1 MGEQTFNITDENLEQ
16 HIVTLFE
23 KLECLRKDANSHS
36 DGGLSGRVPARLELR
51 TLSLW
56 KAVVA
61 ECAASFLYVF
71 IVCGAAGGAGV
82 GASASAVL
90 LSTAL
95 ASGCAIATL
104 TMCFA
109 NISGAHVNP
118 AVSAALCVRR
128 RVSPLR
134 AALYVAAQCGGA
146 IAGAAA
152 IYGVSVP
159 GYAGGLS
166 ASLPGGGAAA
176 WERLG
181 AELVLSALVA
191 AAYFAAMERRWT
203 GAAPALL
210 GAAYCA
216 ASFVSMPSLNPARSL
231 GPSFVLSRWDSHWVC
246 WVGGLGGGVASA
258 LLHEWGSRRGPR
270 GGSSRASS
278 PRDLDEL
285 DKPVFPSHT
294 HYRHAPTYCAASAPR
309 PDTSEPLYSGTKS
322 LYCRSPPPARH
333 GLHRSQSVYSKGSS
347 ATSTGVVGTGSVTTG
362 SGGPLVGAQSLVLRP
377 PHTHA
382 HHSLAHNQN
391 AHNAQRDPP
400 YGTANGVR
408 PGPAGAAVQSRRDSV
423 YSGSTAGTTG
433 ASVSVAG
440 SIGPRRTGGTLEEST
455 YGTYGRAPPGGAAQG
470 GVAPHYRGPHTPTH
484 THEHY

>member
-1 MGEQTFNITDENLEQ
+1 MGEQTFNITDDNLEQ

-23 KLECLRKDANSHS
+23 KLECLRRDNSN
-36 DGGLSGRVPARLELR
+36 DRLLSGKVPARLEVR

-104 TMCFA
+104 TLCFA
-109 NISGAHVNP
+109 HISGAHINP

-128 RVSPLR
+128 RVSLLR

-166 ASLPGGGAAA
+166 ASLAGGAGGAA

-181 AELVLSALVA
+181 AELVLSGLVSA
-191 AAYFAAMERRWT
+191 TYFAAMERRWT

-231 GPSFVLSRWDSHWVC
+231 GPSFVLSRWESHWVC
-246 WVGGLGGGVASA
+246 WVGGLGGGVASG
-258 LLHEWGSRRGPR
+258 LLHEWASRKPR
-270 GGSSRASS
+270 GNSTRASS
-278 PRDLDEL
+278 PRDLDDL
-285 DKPVFPSHT
+285 DKPAFPSH
-294 HYRHAPTYCAASAPR
+294 HYRHASTYCSATAPR
-309 PDTSEPLYSGTKS
+309 PGPETSEPLYSGSKS

-333 GLHRSQSVYSKGSS
+333 TLHRSQSVYSKSS
-347 ATSTGVVGTGSVTTG
+347 GAGGAGGAGVTTLA
-362 SGGPLVGAQSLVLRP
+362 PAQSLLLRP
-377 PHTHA
+377 PH
-382 HHSLAHNQN
+382 SVNQN
-391 AHNAQRDPP
+391 VHNAQREPLYP
-400 YGTANGVR
+400 AANGIR
-408 PGPAGAAVQSRRDSV
+408 PGPAGAAVQDRRESL
-423 YSGSTAGTTG
+423 YSSGT
-433 ASVSVAG
+433 
-440 SIGPRRTGGTLEEST
+440 R
-455 YGTYGRAPPGGAAQG
+455 
-470 GVAPHYRGPHTPTH
+470 RGPLSSEDSAYGSYAQTLAHTTH
-484 THEHY
+484 TAHAHGPHARAFRSPLHPPEHY

>member
-1 MGEQTFNITDENLEQ
+1 MGEQTFTIQDDNLEQ

-23 KLECLRKDANSHS
+23 KLECLRR
-36 DGGLSGRVPARLELR
+36 DGNTNGDGLPGRVPARLEVR

-71 IVCGAAGGAGV
+71 IVCGAASGAGV

-90 LSTAL
+90 LATAL

-104 TMCFA
+104 TLCFV

-118 AVSAALCVRR
+118 AVSVALCVRR

-134 AALYVAAQCGGA
+134 TALYVAAQCGGA

-152 IYGVSVP
+152 IYGVSIP
-159 GYAGGLS
+159 GYAGSLS

-181 AELVLSALVA
+181 AELVLSGLIA

-210 GAAYCA
+210 GVAYCA

-246 WVGGLGGGVASA
+246 WVGGIGGGIACA
-258 LLHEWGSRRGPR
+258 LLHEWGTRRPGAH
-270 GGSSRASS
+270 SNSRASS
-278 PRDLDEL
+278 PRDLDDL
-285 DKPVFPSHT
+285 DKPTFPTSHH
-294 HYRHAPTYCAASAPR
+294 HYRHAPTYCAATAPR
-309 PDTSEPLYSGTKS
+309 PDNAEPLYSGTKS

-333 GLHRSQSVYSKGSS
+333 TLHRSAEGPSSYTSQSVYSKSS
-347 ATSTGVVGTGSVTTG
+347 GAGGASGA
-362 SGGPLVGAQSLVLRP
+362 GGPLVAAQSLLLRP
-377 PHTHA
+377 PQHTHA
-382 HHSLAHNQN
+382 HPHAHAQHTMTHNQN
-391 AHNAQRDPP
+391 AHNAQREP
-400 YGTANGVR
+400 YGTTVNGVR
-408 PGPAGAAVQSRRDSV
+408 PGPAGAAVTERRESV
-423 YSGSTAGTTG
+423 YSASASSGSAAARRGPLPSDDS
-433 ASVSVAG
+433 AYG
-440 SIGPRRTGGTLEEST
+440 S
-455 YGTYGRAPPGGAAQG
+455 GTYARAPYRTTPD
-470 GVAPHYRGPHTPTH
+470 HY
-484 THEHY
+484 

>member
-1 MGEQTFNITDENLEQ
+1 MGEQAFTISDDNIEH

-23 KLECLRKDANSHS
+23 KLECLRKDGS
-36 DGGLSGRVPARLELR
+36 DAGLPGRVPARLEVR

-71 IVCGAAGGAGV
+71 IVCGAASGAGV

-90 LSTAL
+90 LATAL

-104 TMCFA
+104 TLCFV

-118 AVSAALCVRR
+118 AVTAALCVRR

-134 AALYVAAQCGGA
+134 TALYIAAQCGGA

-159 GYAGGLS
+159 GYAGSLS

-181 AELVLSALVA
+181 AEVVLSGLVS
-191 AAYFAAMERRWT
+191 AAYFAAMERRWSGT
-203 GAAPALL
+203 APAML
-210 GAAYCA
+210 GVAYCA

-246 WVGGLGGGVASA
+246 WVGGLGGGVACA
-258 LLHEWGSRRGPR
+258 LLHEWGTKRPR
-270 GGSSRASS
+270 THSNSRASS

-285 DKPVFPSHT
+285 DKPSFPTSHH

-309 PDTSEPLYSGTKS
+309 PDTTEPLYSGTKS

-333 GLHRSQSVYSKGSS
+333 TLHRSAEGSTCCTSQSVYSKSS
-347 ATSTGVVGTGSVTTG
+347 GAGA
-362 SGGPLVGAQSLVLRP
+362 GGPLVAAQSLLLRP
-377 PHTHA
+377 PQHTHTHA
-382 HHSLAHNQN
+382 HTQHALTHNQN
-391 AHNAQRDPP
+391 AHNAQREPA
-400 YGTANGVR
+400 YGATVNGIR
-408 PGPAGAAVQSRRDSV
+408 PGPAGAAVTERRESV
-423 YSGSTAGTTG
+423 YSASAASSTTRRGPLPSDDSAYGS
-433 ASVSVAG
+433 
-440 SIGPRRTGGTLEEST
+440 
-455 YGTYGRAPPGGAAQG
+455 GTYSRAPYRATP
-470 GVAPHYRGPHTPTH
+470 PDHY
-484 THEHY
+484 

>member
-1 MGEQTFNITDENLEQ
+1 MGEQTFNIEDNNLEQ

-23 KLECLRKDANSHS
+23 KLECLRRDASSTS
-36 DGGLSGRVPARLELR
+36 DVLGKVPARLEVR

-90 LSTAL
+90 LATAL

-104 TMCFA
+104 TLCFA
-109 NISGAHVNP
+109 HISGAHVNP
-118 AVSAALCVRR
+118 AVSVALCVRR

-134 AALYVAAQCGGA
+134 TALYVAAQCGGA

-152 IYGVSVP
+152 IYGVSIP

-166 ASLPGGGAAA
+166 ASLPGGAGSGAA

-181 AELVLSALVA
+181 AELLLSGLVA

-231 GPSFVLSRWDSHWVC
+231 GPSFVLSRWESHWVC
-246 WVGGLGGGVASA
+246 WVGGIGGGIACA
-258 LLHEWGSRRGPR
+258 LLHEWGARRPGAA
-270 GGSSRASS
+270 SNSRASS

-285 DKPVFPSHT
+285 DKPAFPSHH
-294 HYRHAPTYCAASAPR
+294 HYRHAPTYCSAAAPR
-309 PDTSEPLYSGTKS
+309 PDTTEPLYSGTKS
-322 LYCRSPPPARH
+322 LYCRSPPPTRH
-333 GLHRSQSVYSKGSS
+333 TLHRSQSVYSKSS
-347 ATSTGVVGTGSVTTG
+347 GAGAPTVPQATSLAAT
-362 SGGPLVGAQSLVLRP
+362 QSQLLLRP
-377 PHTHA
+377 PTHTVTM
-382 HHSLAHNQN
+382 NQN
-391 AHNAQRDPP
+391 VHNAQREPA
-400 YGTANGVR
+400 YGATANGVR
-408 PGPAGAAVQSRRDSV
+408 PGPAGAAVQERRDSV
-423 YSGSTAGTTG
+423 YGGSTT
-433 ASVSVAG
+433 
-440 SIGPRRTGGTLEEST
+440 R
-455 YGTYGRAPPGGAAQG
+455 
-470 GVAPHYRGPHTPTH
+470 RGPLSSEDSAYGSYAPARAYRPP
-484 THEHY
+484 EHY

>member
-1 MGEQTFNITDENLEQ
+1 MGEQTFTIQDDNLEQ

-23 KLECLRKDANSHS
+23 KLECLRRDANSN
-36 DGGLSGRVPARLELR
+36 DAGLPGRVPARLEVR

-61 ECAASFLYVF
+61 ECVASFIYVF
-71 IVCGAAGGAGV
+71 IVCGAASGAGV

-90 LSTAL
+90 LATAL

-104 TMCFA
+104 TLCFV

-118 AVSAALCVRR
+118 AVSVALCVRR

-134 AALYVAAQCGGA
+134 TALYVAAQCGGA

-159 GYAGGLS
+159 GYAGSLS

-181 AELVLSALVA
+181 AELVLSALIA

-210 GAAYCA
+210 GIAYCA

-231 GPSFVLSRWDSHWVC
+231 GPSFVLSRWESHWVC
-246 WVGGLGGGVASA
+246 WVGGIGGGIACA
-258 LLHEWGSRRGPR
+258 LLHEWGSRRPGAN
-270 GGSSRASS
+270 SNSRASS

-285 DKPVFPSHT
+285 DKPAFPSSH
-294 HYRHAPTYCAASAPR
+294 HYRHAPTYCSASAPR
-309 PDTSEPLYSGTKS
+309 PDNAEPLYSGTKS

-333 GLHRSQSVYSKGSS
+333 TLHRSQSVYSKSS
-347 ATSTGVVGTGSVTTG
+347 GAVG
-362 SGGPLVGAQSLVLRP
+362 GGPLVAAQSLLLRP
-377 PHTHA
+377 PQHA
-382 HHSLAHNQN
+382 HPHAHAHPHTQHAMTHNQN
-391 AHNAQRDPP
+391 THNAQREPA
-400 YGTANGVR
+400 YGTAVNGVR
-408 PGPAGAAVQSRRDSV
+408 PGPAGAAVTERRESV
-423 YSGSTAGTTG
+423 YS
-433 ASVSVAG
+433 ASVSASSG
-440 SIGPRRTGGTLEEST
+440 SAAARRGPLPSDDSAYGS
-455 YGTYGRAPPGGAAQG
+455 GTYARAPYRATPD
-470 GVAPHYRGPHTPTH
+470 HY
-484 THEHY
+484 

>member
-1 MGEQTFNITDENLEQ
+1 MGEQAFNISDENLEQ
-16 HIVTLFE
+16 HIITLFE
-23 KLECLRKDANSHS
+23 KLECLRKDANSG
-36 DGGLSGRVPARLELR
+36 DGGLSGRVPARVEVR

-90 LSTAL
+90 LATAL

-104 TMCFA
+104 TLCFA
-109 NISGAHVNP
+109 NISGGTGAHVNP

-166 ASLPGGGAAA
+166 ASLPGGGGMTGAA

-191 AAYFAAMERRWT
+191 AAHFAAMERRWT
-203 GAAPALL
+203 GSAPALL

-231 GPSFVLSRWDSHWVC
+231 GPSFVLSRWESHWVC

-258 LLHEWGSRRGPR
+258 LLHEWGGRRAR
-270 GGSSRASS
+270 TGSSRASS

-285 DKPVFPSHT
+285 DKPAFPTHH
-294 HYRHAPTYCAASAPR
+294 HYRHAPTYCAAAPR
-309 PDTSEPLYSGTKS
+309 PDTAEPLYSGTKS

-347 ATSTGVVGTGSVTTG
+347 ATSGAASSAAAPAGA
-362 SGGPLVGAQSLVLRP
+362 GGLTAAASLVLRP
-377 PHTHA
+377 PAHAHA
-382 HHSLAHNQN
+382 HHALAHNQN

-400 YGTANGVR
+400 YGTANGIR
-408 PGPAGAAVQSRRDSV
+408 PGPAGAAVSERRESV
-423 YSGSTAGTTG
+423 YSGSVGG
-433 ASVSVAG
+433 ASASASG
-440 SIGPRRTGGTLEEST
+440 SSAARREDAC
-455 YGTYGRAPPGGAAQG
+455 GTYSR
-470 GVAPHYRGPHTPTH
+470 APHYRAHAPLAD
-484 THEHY
+484 HY

>member
-1 MGEQTFNITDENLEQ
+1 MGEQTFNISDDNLEQ

-23 KLECLRKDANSHS
+23 KLETLRSNSNEAS
-36 DGGLSGRVPARLELR
+36 LGGRVPARLEVR

-71 IVCGAAGGAGV
+71 IVCGAAGGAGI

-104 TMCFA
+104 TLCFA
-109 NISGAHVNP
+109 HISGAHVNP

-166 ASLPGGGAAA
+166 ASLPAGGGAA

-181 AELVLSALVA
+181 AELLLSGLVA

-203 GAAPALL
+203 GSAPVLL

-246 WVGGLGGGVASA
+246 WVGGLGGGIASA
-258 LLHEWGSRRGPR
+258 LLHEWASRKPR
-270 GGSSRASS
+270 ANSNSRASS

-285 DKPVFPSHT
+285 DKPAFPSHH
-294 HYRHAPTYCAASAPR
+294 HYRHASTYCSATPR
-309 PDTSEPLYSGTKS
+309 PDTTEPLYSGSKS

-333 GLHRSQSVYSKGSS
+333 TLHRSQSVYSKTSS
-347 ATSTGVVGTGSVTTG
+347 AAAGS
-362 SGGPLVGAQSLVLRP
+362 LVAAQSLLLRP
-377 PHTHA
+377 PTHTVTM
-382 HHSLAHNQN
+382 NQN
-391 AHNAQRDPP
+391 VHNAQRDPP
-400 YGTANGVR
+400 YGTNVNVR
-408 PGPAGAAVQSRRDSV
+408 PGPAGAAVQERRESV
-423 YSGSTAGTTG
+423 YSAGTRRG
-433 ASVSVAG
+433 PLSSEDSAYG
-440 SIGPRRTGGTLEEST
+440 SYGPQQPALPHARTF
-455 YGTYGRAPPGGAAQG
+455 RAPLHPD
-470 GVAPHYRGPHTPTH
+470 HY
-484 THEHY
+484 

>member
-1 MGEQTFNITDENLEQ
+1 MGEQTFNVSDDNLEQ

-23 KLECLRKDANSHS
+23 KLECLRNTANQQNECLA
-36 DGGLSGRVPARLELR
+36 GKVPARLEVR

-90 LSTAL
+90 LATAL

-104 TMCFA
+104 TLCFA
-109 NISGAHVNP
+109 HISGAHVNP

-159 GYAGGLS
+159 GYAGSLS
-166 ASLPGGGAAA
+166 ASLPGGAGGAA

-191 AAYFAAMERRWT
+191 GAYFAAMERRWT

-210 GAAYCA
+210 GSAYCA
-216 ASFVSMPSLNPARSL
+216 ASLVSMPSLNPARSL
-231 GPSFVLSRWDSHWVC
+231 GPSFVLSRWESHWVC
-246 WVGGLGGGVASA
+246 WVGGLGGGIACG
-258 LLHEWGSRRGPR
+258 LLHEWGSRRPR
-270 GGSSRASS
+270 GSNSRASS

-285 DKPVFPSHT
+285 DKPTFPTH
-294 HYRHAPTYCAASAPR
+294 HYRHAPTYCSAAAPR
-309 PDTSEPLYSGTKS
+309 PDNAEPLYSGTKS

-333 GLHRSQSVYSKGSS
+333 TLHRSQSVYSKASS
-347 ATSTGVVGTGSVTTG
+347 AATS
-362 SGGPLVGAQSLVLRP
+362 GPLVSAQSLLLRP
-377 PHTHA
+377 
-382 HHSLAHNQN
+382 SLASAQHALTHNQN
-391 AHNAQRDPP
+391 AHNAQRDPA
-400 YGTANGVR
+400 YGTTNAVR
-408 PGPAGAAVQSRRDSV
+408 PGPAGAAVQERRDSV
-423 YSGSTAGTTG
+423 YSTSTRR
-433 ASVSVAG
+433 
-440 SIGPRRTGGTLEEST
+440 GPLSSDDSA
-455 YGTYGRAPPGGAAQG
+455 YGTYTRAPYRAP
-470 GVAPHYRGPHTPTH
+470 APHAAPAGLAPHAHPPD
-484 THEHY
+484 HY